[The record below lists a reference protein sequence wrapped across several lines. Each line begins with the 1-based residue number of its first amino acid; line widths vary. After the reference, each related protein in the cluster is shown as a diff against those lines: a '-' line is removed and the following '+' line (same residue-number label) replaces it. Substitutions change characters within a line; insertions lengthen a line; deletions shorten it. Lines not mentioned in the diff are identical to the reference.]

1 MEGRDGSAP
10 ELSPFLLVVTAVEHV
25 PLAAPRHHPLGH
37 PPPRQ
42 LVEAL
47 VEREALGQEALG
59 LGEEQPL
66 AADAPEPVGGYRLH
80 DGVRQE
86 GAPALRERHSANPR
100 RSAIRCLTSCST
112 RRRSSSSRRTPGAP
126 RRTTRSASAAAS
138 RSISASSSKLR
149 ARSAAKRACTASSGT
164 SSVSTSAA
172 TSRFARSAATRWSC
186 AADGRIVHGLGGA
199 GCFCKFDLRGR
210 SRYPQSNCS
219 PWRSR
224 SLAGSGPA
232 TWWV

>member
-80 DGVRQE
+80 EGVRQE
-86 GAPALRERHSANPR
+86 GEPALRERHRTNPR
-100 RSAIRCLTSCST
+100 RSAMRCLTSCST
-112 RRRSSSSRRTPGAP
+112 RRRSRSSRRTPGAP
-126 RRTTRSASAAAS
+126 LRTTRSASAEAS

-149 ARSAAKRACTASSGT
+149 VRSAAKRACTAASGT
-164 SSVSTSAA
+164 SSVTTSAA
-172 TSRFARSAATRWSC
+172 TSRLVRTSATRWSC
-186 AADGRIVHGLGGA
+186 AAEGRMAPGLGRER
-199 GCFCKFDLRGR
+199 CFCKFDLRGR
-210 SRYPQSNCS
+210 SRYPQE
-219 PWRSR
+219 
-224 SLAGSGPA
+224 
-232 TWWV
+232 